1 MRTKKQSWA
10 IPLIVL
16 ALVLFGIGSKDK
28 TPQAPSTPQQLSAV
42 PGHTSLPT
50 PAPVPE
56 AEDSIA
62 KYIGADRLN
71 VRSTPKGKVISS
83 LQRGVPVRVYEELA
97 GWSRISQAGEIA
109 KWVSSGSLCDTS
121 DCWARRSTPSAQSAP
136 APRLYTPPPV
146 QRSVPSSY
154 SSSCPCSSGSVC
166 IGPRGGRYC
175 ITSGGNKRYGI

>member
-16 ALVLFGIGSKDK
+16 ALVLFGMGSKDK
-28 TPQAPSTPQQLSAV
+28 TPQVLSTPQQLSAV
-42 PGHTSLPT
+42 PGHASSTT
-50 PAPVPE
+50 PAAKLE
-56 AEDSIA
+56 LQDWIT
-62 KYIGADRLN
+62 KYIDADRLN
-71 VRSTPKGKVISS
+71 VRSTPKGKVVSS
-83 LQRGVPVRVYEELA
+83 LQRGGTVKVYEELD
-97 GWSRISQAGEIA
+97 GWSRISQAGEA
-109 KWVSSGSLCDTS
+109 ARWVSSGSLCDAS
-121 DCWARRSTPSAQSAP
+121 DCWARRSAPSATPAP
-136 APRLYTPPPV
+136 AARLYTPPPV

>member
-1 MRTKKQSWA
+1 MRAKQGWT

-16 ALVLFGIGSKDK
+16 VLVLFGLSSKDK
-28 TPQAPSTPQQLSAV
+28 TPQAPTTSQQVSAV
-42 PGHTSLPT
+42 PASASLPT
-50 PAPVPE
+50 PAPE

-62 KYIGADRLN
+62 KYIDADRLN
-71 VRSTPKGKVISS
+71 VRSTPKGTVISS
-83 LQRGVPVRVYEELA
+83 LQRGATVKVYEELA
-97 GWSRISQAGEIA
+97 GWSRISQAGEPA
-109 KWVSSGSLCDTS
+109 RWVSSGSLCDAS
-121 DCWARRSTPSAQSAP
+121 DCWARRSTPSVPSASAS
-136 APRLYTPPPV
+136 APRLYTPPV